1 MSTEKSR
8 LDLPAI
14 DAPQHLPPMADDR
27 TIAEREDLEEKADD
41 RTIAEKKYLE
51 REREKE
57 YVRGLKQDIDER
69 KKYASHIFLLVV
81 WWLAGVVAILVA
93 HGIRWPWMAQY
104 VGFDLPEA
112 VLIAL
117 ITTTTGGVVGILLI
131 VARYLFPQRP
141 AK

>member
-8 LDLPAI
+8 LDLSAI
-14 DAPQHLPPMADDR
+14 NAPRDFPPTADDR
-27 TIAEREDLEEKADD
+27 TISEREDLEKKAGDGTISEKEDLE
-41 RTIAEKKYLE
+41 EKK
-51 REREKE
+51 EKE

-69 KKYASHIFLLVV
+69 KKYANRIFVLVAI
-81 WWLAGVVAILVA
+81 WLAVVVVVLVA
-93 HGIRWPWMAQY
+93 DGIRLPWMAGY
-104 VGFDLPEA
+104 AGFDLPEA
-112 VLIAL
+112 VLMAL

>member
-8 LDLPAI
+8 LDLSAI
-14 DAPQHLPPMADDR
+14 DAPRDLPPTADDG
-27 TIAEREDLEEKADD
+27 TVSEREDLNKKAADE
-41 RTIAEKKYLE
+41 TILE
-51 REREKE
+51 REDLDKKRERE

-69 KKYASHIFLLVV
+69 KKYANRIFVLVAV
-81 WWLAGVVAILVA
+81 WLAVVVVVLVA
-93 HGIRWPWMAQY
+93 DGIRWPWMARY

-112 VLIAL
+112 VLMAL

>member
-8 LDLPAI
+8 LDLSAI
-14 DAPQHLPPMADDR
+14 DAPRHLPLTADGR
-27 TIAEREDLEEKADD
+27 TISEKEALEEKADG
-41 RTIAEKKYLE
+41 RTISE
-51 REREKE
+51 REALEEE

-69 KKYASHIFLLVV
+69 KKYANRIFVLVAI
-81 WWLAGVVAILVA
+81 WLAVVVAVLVA
-93 HGIRWPWMAQY
+93 DGIRWPWMAQY